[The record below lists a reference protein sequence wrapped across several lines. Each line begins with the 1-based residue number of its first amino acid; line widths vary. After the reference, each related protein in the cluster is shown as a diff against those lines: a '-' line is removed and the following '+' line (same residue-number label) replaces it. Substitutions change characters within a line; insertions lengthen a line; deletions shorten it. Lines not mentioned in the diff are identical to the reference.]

1 MPQIIFRRIYIFSF
15 NFTLLIFIFLFSGI
29 NFYFKTIHDTD
40 LNPGMTNRFD
50 GYLVMRKYET
60 CDASVF
66 AALAD
71 DSVEWWITDL
81 NAPASYTTHK
91 QGYYKNDVP
100 NKKKTFTLGYA

>member
-1 MPQIIFRRIYIFSF
+1 
-15 NFTLLIFIFLFSGI
+15 
-29 NFYFKTIHDTD
+29 
-40 LNPGMTNRFD
+40 MTSRFD

-60 CDASVF
+60 CDVTAL

-81 NAPASYTTHK
+81 NAPGSYKTHK

-100 NKKKTFTLGYA
+100 NKKKTFTLGFA